1 MAKIS
6 FSLPSF
12 PGFSFEG
19 TASPETQGAV
29 STRMSI
35 VNQLTDNTASGLYA
49 ERRDMLF
56 APEVNAN
63 DTINKITD
71 KVSDPESVNH
81 VATGAI
87 VATAHQE
94 RANQTRY
101 QQALEN
107 VGYAHDNPGKV

>member
-35 VNQLTDNTASGLYA
+35 VNQLTESTASGLYA

-63 DTINKITD
+63 DTINK
-71 KVSDPESVNH
+71 VSDPESVNH

-94 RANQTRY
+94 KADRSRY
-101 QQALEN
+101 QQALIN
-107 VGYAHDNPGKV
+107 VGNAHDNPGKV